1 MTNELGQLRVC
12 DLVATKAH
20 SQIEPH
26 LRQVSASLDFYGF
39 PQPEVIYT
47 DNMSDASLLQS
58 CFPSL
63 LKDVVP
69 VEKHSHLPEF
79 KLPDGSQILV
89 YDTTAGI
96 EHAVRT
102 ILDSFSGTEE
112 EVTVGF
118 DMEWNVQVGHGTQ
131 RREVTA
137 LIQVAYKNTVYLL
150 RVRMSATSLN

>member
-1 MTNELGQLRVC
+1 MTNELAQLRIC

-26 LRQVSASLDFYGF
+26 LHKVRESLDLYGF

-47 DNMSDASLLQS
+47 DNMSDASLLHT

-79 KLPDGSQILV
+79 KLPNDWSIRV
-89 YDTTAGI
+89 YDTAISI
-96 EHAVRT
+96 EHAIHT
-102 ILDSFSGTEE
+102 IMDSVSSDEE
-112 EVTVGF
+112 ATVGF
-118 DMEWNVQVGHGTQ
+118 DVEWNVQIGHGTQ
-131 RREVTA
+131 QREVTA
-137 LIQVAYKNTVYLL
+137 LIQIAHNKAVYLL
-150 RVRMSATSLN
+150 RVSTRLELHC